1 MLLYWSELKR
11 HSSYSANVALVL
23 AHYSEGLLFQRSAIR
38 VSVRVRVRIAYLR
51 NSGLELLHSG
61 LSRQHWY
68 PIHEVSGQLLDMAVV
83 HQHCLRLLI
92 RAAPCR
98 DAWWNCL
105 LWNFHK

>member
-1 MLLYWSELKR
+1 MLHWYWPTIPKVC
-11 HSSYSANVALVL
+11 YSKDLLFGLVL
-23 AHYSEGLLFQRSAIR
+23 G
-38 VSVRVRVRIAYLR
+38 VRVRIAYLR

-98 DAWWNCL
+98 DA
-105 LWNFHK
+105 